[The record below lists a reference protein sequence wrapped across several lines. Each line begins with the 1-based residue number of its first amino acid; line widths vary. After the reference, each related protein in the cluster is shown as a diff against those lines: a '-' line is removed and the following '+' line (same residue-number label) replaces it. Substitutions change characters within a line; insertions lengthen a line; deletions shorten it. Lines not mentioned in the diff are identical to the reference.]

1 MNFAN
6 LFSQNCISGQFLKRI
21 STTVGIQ
28 KLTRDGL
35 VKIVDTGSGFQA
47 VAIDTIVSGISMGIS
62 VTVSIRITV
71 SVSVTIISGIQ
82 IGGISFGIGIGFGIT
97 AFSGTR
103 DGLVQRIDTGSR
115 FQSSMAIISP
125 SGISAVISGI
135 T

>member
-82 IGGISFGIGIGFGIT
+82 IGGISFSFGIGIGFGIT

-103 DGLVQRIDTGSR
+103 DGLVQRIDTGS
-115 FQSSMAIISP
+115 SP
-125 SGISAVISGI
+125 C
-135 T
+135 